1 MASWNGTVKAAILV
15 VAGSALLMSSAF
27 AQGAK
32 PTLNIYNWSD
42 YIAPDTV
49 PNFTKETGIAVNYD
63 VYDAN
68 ETLEAKLSAGKSG
81 YDLVV
86 PSLMPFLA
94 RQVKAGFYLTLDKSK
109 LANYGNLSKPLLER
123 MAQVDPGN
131 AHAIPWMTGTDGLAI
146 NVDKVKAL
154 LPDAPTNSL
163 ALLFDP
169 KNAAKL
175 KGCGISIIDS
185 PTDVFPA
192 ALKYLGL
199 DPDSQKTEDLNK
211 AAELL
216 TKIRPYI
223 RKFDSSDYINDLAN
237 GDLCLAFGYSSDIN
251 LAKRRADEAAKGVH
265 VAYVIPKEG
274 ALRWIDTM
282 AIPKDAPH
290 PELAL
295 KFMDYIMRPEVIA
308 ETSNT
313 IPVAN
318 GNAAATKF
326 VKPEI
331 ANDPGIYP
339 PEDVVKTLYDISVST
354 PAVDRTRTRLW
365 TKVKTRR

>member
-1 MASWNGTVKAAILV
+1 
-15 VAGSALLMSSAF
+15 
-27 AQGAK
+27 
-32 PTLNIYNWSD
+32 
-42 YIAPDTV
+42 
-49 PNFTKETGIAVNYD
+49 
-63 VYDAN
+63 
-68 ETLEAKLSAGKSG
+68 
-81 YDLVV
+81 
-86 PSLMPFLA
+86 MPFLA
-94 RQVKAGFYLTLDKSK
+94 RQVKAGYYLTLDKSK
-109 LANYGNLSKPLLER
+109 LMNYPNLSKPLLER

-131 AHAIPWMTGTDGLAI
+131 AHAIPWMTGTDGLGI
-146 NVDKVKAL
+146 NIDKVKAA
-154 LPDAPTNSL
+154 LPGGPTDSL

-175 KGCGISIIDS
+175 KGCGISILDS

-211 AAELL
+211 AAEVLN
-216 TKIRPYI
+216 KIRPYV
-223 RKFDSSDYINDLAN
+223 RKFDSSEYINDLAN

-251 LAKRRADEAAKGVH
+251 LAKRRAVEAGKGVKL
-265 VAYVIPKEG
+265 AYVIPKEG
-274 ALRWIDTM
+274 ALRWLDTM

-339 PEDVVKTLYDISVST
+339 PEAVLATLYDISVST
-354 PAVDRTRTRLW
+354 PAFDRTRTRLW
-365 TKVKTRR
+365 TRVKTKR